1 MKLKYSFMKIT
12 VSAFLVASLVLGI
25 CFYSSGFASVP
36 IASAAALSLDQVSE
50 ALSGLSVPFI
60 ENQGQ
65 VGDAD
70 QFQYY
75 AQTIAGTVF
84 VGPDGLTYALPQ
96 SSIKEHFV
104 SNAKLDP
111 KGTDRA
117 VTKISYF
124 KGSQDSWKSDLPSF
138 NSLNGG
144 QLWPGITMSLQA
156 SNRNIEKIFTV
167 APGADPSDIGMDV
180 EGATLS
186 IAKTGQLIFHTA
198 SGDLSMTKP
207 VAYQDID
214 GQRHDISVS
223 YSIKN
228 QTYGFI
234 LGTYD
239 HNHPLTIDP
248 LIAST
253 FVGGTGFENGGG
265 MAFDS
270 SGNVYVVGIITD
282 GTAPL
287 VAGAYDDSYNGG
299 GQDGYVIKI
308 NASLTSLLS
317 ATYIGGTSTDS
328 APAIA

>member
-1 MKLKYSFMKIT
+1 
-12 VSAFLVASLVLGI
+12 
-25 CFYSSGFASVP
+25 
-36 IASAAALSLDQVSE
+36 
-50 ALSGLSVPFI
+50 
-60 ENQGQ
+60 
-65 VGDAD
+65 
-70 QFQYY
+70 
-75 AQTIAGTVF
+75 
-84 VGPDGLTYALPQ
+84 
-96 SSIKEHFV
+96 
-104 SNAKLDP
+104 KLDP
-111 KGTDRA
+111 KGQDPAPTQ
-117 VTKISYF
+117 VNYF
-124 KGSQDSWKSDLPSF
+124 KGSQDQWKSNLPSY
-138 NSLNGG
+138 NSVEAGEV
-144 QLWPGITMSLQA
+144 WPGISVSFKA
-156 SNRNIEKIFTV
+156 SHKNIEKIFV
-167 APGADPSDIGMDV
+167 LDPGANSKDISLSI
-180 EGATLS
+180 EGATISTSQDGKLILHTEAGD
-186 IAKTGQLIFHTA
+186 IA
-198 SGDLSMTKP
+198 MTKP